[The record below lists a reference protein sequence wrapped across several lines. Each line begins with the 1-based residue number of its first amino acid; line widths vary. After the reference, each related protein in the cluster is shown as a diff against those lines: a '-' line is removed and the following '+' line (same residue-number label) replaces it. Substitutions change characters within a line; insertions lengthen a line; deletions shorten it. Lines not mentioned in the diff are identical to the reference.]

1 MLGARG
7 LRRITV
13 LLLLTLLAHVGI
25 MASPLHA
32 FAASAADAP
41 RAHASAG
48 LYGERCAA
56 CWAADPT
63 APAGDPA
70 PHCAMT
76 AAPRTEISLTAPAA
90 VMLARPL
97 VPCEG
102 GATWH
107 PAAHGPAPPSSADRQ
122 ALLQVFR
129 N

>member
-13 LLLLTLLAHVGI
+13 LLLLTLLAHMGV

-32 FAASAADAP
+32 YAADAP

-48 LYGERCAA
+48 PHGERCAA
-56 CWAADPT
+56 CWAADPA
-63 APAGDPA
+63 APADDPA
-70 PHCAMT
+70 PHCAMA
-76 AAPRTEISLTAPAA
+76 AAPRAELSLAVPAA
-90 VMLARPL
+90 VALARPL
-97 VPCEG
+97 SPCEG
-102 GATWH
+102 GATWR
-107 PAAHGPAPPSSADRQ
+107 PAAQGPAPPPSADRQ